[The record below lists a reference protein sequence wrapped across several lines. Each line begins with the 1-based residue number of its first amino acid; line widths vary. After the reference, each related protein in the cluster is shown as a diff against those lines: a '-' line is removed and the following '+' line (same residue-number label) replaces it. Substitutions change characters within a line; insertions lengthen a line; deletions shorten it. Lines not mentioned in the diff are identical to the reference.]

1 MISDVIAELIR
12 EMDTTLNTTTVS
24 ITHDMKVAFK
34 IADRVAMLHGGRI
47 VEEGTPDEFQ
57 RSTNPL
63 VRQFIEG
70 RAEGPLTE

>member
-1 MISDVIAELIR
+1 
-12 EMDTTLNTTTVS
+12 
-24 ITHDMKVAFK
+24 MKVAFK